1 MITTGAWKNSG
12 TTAHVALEIYGSEG
26 KSGILQLS
34 QEEPAAV
41 DVLFSR
47 GNSDVF
53 VLYVTKS
60 LGSIQR
66 VQIGHDNFGDNPS
79 WYLEEILI
87 RDVQSRQCWKF
98 LASQWFTLER
108 GDGCIE
114 RIIDKTSN
122 HLDFSDEVA
131 RR

>member
-53 VLYVTKS
+53 VLYGYQITWFDSKS
-60 LGSIQR
+60 A
-66 VQIGHDNFGDNPS
+66 D
-79 WYLEEILI
+79 W
-87 RDVQSRQCWKF
+87 
-98 LASQWFTLER
+98 A
-108 GDGCIE
+108 
-114 RIIDKTSN
+114 
-122 HLDFSDEVA
+122 
-131 RR
+131 

>member
-41 DVLFSR
+41 DCVLFSR

-60 LGSIQR
+60 
-66 VQIGHDNFGDNPS
+66 
-79 WYLEEILI
+79 
-87 RDVQSRQCWKF
+87 
-98 LASQWFTLER
+98 WF
-108 GDGCIE
+108 DSKSA
-114 RIIDKTSN
+114 DW
-122 HLDFSDEVA
+122 A
-131 RR
+131 

>member
-87 RDVQSRQCWKF
+87 RDVQSR
-98 LASQWFTLER
+98 
-108 GDGCIE
+108 
-114 RIIDKTSN
+114 
-122 HLDFSDEVA
+122 
-131 RR
+131 